1 MRRCLKRS
9 PVGGAAAERRE
20 GEAVWIIDGLGI
32 PKKGK
37 HSVGV
42 APVLRGARQQDN
54 CQVAVSLSLATEE
67 ASVPLA
73 YRLYLPPEWAE
84 DGARRRRAGSAGG
97 GPVRPRRRSRSSS
110 WKDCLLE
117 APKHCV
123 LADAG
128 YGVKTA
134 FRQRLS
140 DLGLDYMVGITL
152 CGGGLAAGV
161 APLPPK
167 RYTGMGRPPV
177 MPRRTR
183 TRQPVSVKQL
193 AKVCR
198 TAFHTISW
206 RQGEQRAAQR
216 PLCGGAR
223 TTCWRQRRSR
233 AAASRG
239 VAADQWPAGDPE
251 PLKYYLSTL
260 PADTPLNDLVTRA
273 AHAMAHRTGLP
284 GPQAGAGT

>member
-1 MRRCLKRS
+1 M
-9 PVGGAAAERRE
+9 
-20 GEAVWIIDGLGI
+20 
-32 PKKGK
+32 
-37 HSVGV
+37 
-42 APVLRGARQQDN
+42 
-54 CQVAVSLSLATEE
+54 SLSLATEE

-73 YRLYLPPEWAE
+73 YRLYLPQEWAE
-84 DGARRRRAGSAGG
+84 DGARRRRAGV
-97 GPVRPRRRSRSSS
+97 PEEVRFAT
-110 WKDCLLE
+110 KAQIAIEQLEGLLARG

-140 DLGLDYMVGITL
+140 DLGLDYMVGITS
-152 CGGGLAAGV
+152 AVVVWPPGV

-167 RYTGMGRPPV
+167 RYPGMGRPPV
-177 MPRRTR
+177 TPRRTR

-193 AKVCR
+193 AKALPHS
-198 TAFHTISW
+198 AFPHDQLET
-206 RQGEQRAAQR
+206 GEQRAAQR

-239 VAADQWPAGDPE
+239 VAADRVAGRRSRAVE
-251 PLKYYLSTL
+251 IL
-260 PADTPLNDLVTRA
+260 PVDVACGYA
-273 AHAMAHRTGLP
+273 AE
-284 GPQAGAGT
+284 